1 MTICDCQEWKQ
12 PLRRKAKKTFEMS
25 WLALKNAIINIYALF
40 VYINIFMALNHVE
53 LWSIETR
60 EKLM

>member
-12 PLRRKAKKTFEMS
+12 PLRRKAQKTFEMS